1 MHLKNI
7 ENQKFPWNRKL
18 KVKFHENINVI
29 IAPNGVCKTAVIDA
43 IRLFFQLGDIDSE
56 NRLTESA
63 KYGYNNGVSIVQPLR
78 KEPN

>member
-1 MHLKNI
+1 MYLKTLEIRNFRGI
-7 ENQKFPWNRKL
+7 ENL

-29 IAPNGVCKTAVIDA
+29 IGPNGVCKTAVIDA

-56 NRLTESA
+56 NRLTGSA

-78 KEPN
+78 K

>member
-1 MHLKNI
+1 MYLKTLEIRNFRGI
-7 ENQKFPWNRKL
+7 ENL

-29 IAPNGVCKTAVIDA
+29 IGPNGVCKTAVIDA
-43 IRLFFQLGDIDSE
+43 IRLFFQLGDIDNE

-63 KYGYNNGVSIVQPLR
+63 KYDYKNGVSIVQPLR